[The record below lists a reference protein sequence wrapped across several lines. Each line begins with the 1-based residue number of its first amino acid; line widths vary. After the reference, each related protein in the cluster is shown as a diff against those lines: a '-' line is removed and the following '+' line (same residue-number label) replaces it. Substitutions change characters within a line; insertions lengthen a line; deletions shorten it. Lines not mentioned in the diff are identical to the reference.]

1 MKKKLLLLIAIT
13 VCNFTFS
20 QFNPKLDV
28 KNGFQTFKF
37 GDLKSKYKGKIKHE
51 GDNFYKYTYSYP
63 NSLFNKKWDNLI
75 LRFFNNKLGYIHIQ
89 YKSNNEYTYK
99 IILGDLEAIFGK
111 SYTFSDTDI
120 AINNEIFRNQWEGQD
135 VSLAMIMYNEK
146 SALRGD
152 YYINIII
159 SNKHI
164 REDALNSQF

>member
-1 MKKKLLLLIAIT
+1 M
-13 VCNFTFS
+13 
-20 QFNPKLDV
+20 
-28 KNGFQTFKF
+28 
-37 GDLKSKYKGKIKHE
+37 
-51 GDNFYKYTYSYP
+51 
-63 NSLFNKKWDNLI
+63 FNKKWDNLI
-75 LRFFNNKLGYIHIQ
+75 LQFFDNKLGYIHIQ

-164 REDALNSQF
+164 REDTLNSQF